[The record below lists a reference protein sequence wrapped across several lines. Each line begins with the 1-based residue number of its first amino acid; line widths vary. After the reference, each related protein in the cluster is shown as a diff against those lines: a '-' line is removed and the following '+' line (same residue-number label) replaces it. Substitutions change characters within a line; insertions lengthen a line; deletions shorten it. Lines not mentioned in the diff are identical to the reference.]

1 MVTRVSSCSFYVV
14 VCDSAL
20 IAFDLRER
28 LEYTG
33 QGRDEEVGFISVGT
47 EATLLG
53 KGFQVKLV
61 DRGAPSFL

>member
-20 IAFDLRER
+20 IACDLGER
-28 LEYTG
+28 LEYIG

-47 EATLLG
+47 EAIIPAG
-53 KGFQVKLV
+53 
-61 DRGAPSFL
+61 

>member
-20 IAFDLRER
+20 IAFVLRER

-47 EATLLG
+47 EAIIPAG
-53 KGFQVKLV
+53 
-61 DRGAPSFL
+61 